1 MSNLTLTSEDAPGL
15 GHNNPPTTGTDA
27 AAGGFDY
34 GTLDAAIAG
43 EMREAANRVR
53 GIQRAT
59 VLDVGRE
66 LLAAKSRVDHGQFTA
81 WVEAECGLTIRTAER
96 MMRVAELVGENDKL
110 SYLPA
115 DGLLALASRT
125 APRPAVAGIIARI
138 ATGEQPSAAEI
149 KRQIATAKAVKAT
162 QHATVPEGYELVSS
176 AHLLKLASMV
186 EAASGFIRALG
197 ASYLAQADVVVRQQ
211 QELAAVSQ
219 AEA

>member
-1 MSNLTLTSEDAPGL
+1 MSDIPLTPASESNPAPGT
-15 GHNNPPTTGTDA
+15 GHNQPPTTGTDV

-53 GIQRAT
+53 GIQRAA

-66 LLAAKSRVDHGQFTA
+66 LRAAKSRVNHGQFTA

-115 DGLLALASRT
+115 DGLLALSSRT
-125 APRPAVAGIIARI
+125 APKPAVAGIIARI
-138 ATGEQPSAAEI
+138 AAGEQPSAAVI
-149 KRQIATAKAVKAT
+149 KRQIANAKAVKAN
-162 QHATVPEGYELVSS
+162 QPATVPEGYELVSS
-176 AHLLKLASMV
+176 AYILALASLI
-186 EAASGFIRALG
+186 EAVAKWL
-197 ASYLAQADVVVRQQ
+197 VVDGQR
-211 QELAAVSQ
+211 QELAAVNQ